1 MAKVIVGMSG
11 GVDSSVTAHLLKKQ
25 GYEVEG
31 VSFVLYEARN
41 KSDGAL
47 CCSIEARDSAAETA
61 AALGIKHRSIDVR
74 AAFIEAVVDPF
85 VEAYRYGMT
94 PNPCILC
101 NKHIKFPYLL
111 KAADETGAEFIA
123 TGHYA
128 RVERRLTTKGEGQ
141 GARGKEGQALLKK
154 GIDRKKDQSYV
165 LYVLSREQLNRLLL
179 PLGDL
184 TKDEVRKIARSLNLP
199 AADRPES
206 QEICFVEDNNYSG
219 FIEKLA
225 PETIKPGPIVSA
237 DGKIVG
243 MHKGISSYTIGQR
256 KGLNIPS
263 LQPHF
268 VTDIDPLNNSIQVG
282 SRDEAMSQRI
292 HVSEMNWLL
301 RPESSSFIASVKVR
315 SMMEAR
321 NVSIQAGEDA
331 CDVVFDEPQ
340 WAPAPGQSA
349 VFYDGDIVIGGGIIS
364 RQQQRTGRSA
374 KLP

>member
-11 GVDSSVTAHLLKKQ
+11 GVDSSVTAYLLKQQ
-25 GYEVEG
+25 GYEVQG

-41 KSDGAL
+41 KVEGDI
-47 CCSIEARDSAAETA
+47 CCSIESRDSAAETA

-74 AAFIEAVVDPF
+74 AAFIDAVVDPF
-85 VEAYRYGMT
+85 VESYRYGMT

-128 RVERRLTTKGEGQ
+128 RVERKQRAESRGLTAKGKGQ
-141 GARGKEGQALLKK
+141 VARGKRQEGQVLLKK
-154 GIDRKKDQSYV
+154 AIDRKKDQSYV
-165 LYVLSREQLNRLLL
+165 LYVLSREQLDRLLL

-184 TKDEVRKIARSLNLP
+184 TKDEVRQMARTLNLP

-206 QEICFVEDNNYSG
+206 QEICFVEDNNYSA
-219 FIEKLA
+219 FIGKLA
-225 PETIKPGPIVSA
+225 PETLKPGPIVSA

-256 KGLNIPS
+256 KGINVYS

-268 VTDIDPLNNSIQVG
+268 VTRIDPLNNSIQVG
-282 SRDEAMSQRI
+282 SRDEAMSPRI
-292 HVSEMNWLL
+292 HVKEMNWLL
-301 RPESSSFIASVKVR
+301 RPKSSTFIASVKVR
-315 SMMEAR
+315 SMMEDR
-321 NVSIQAGEDA
+321 NASIRAGEDA
-331 CDVVFDEPQ
+331 ADVVFDELL

-349 VFYDGDIVIGGGIIS
+349 VFYDGDVVIGGGIIS
-364 RQQQRTGRSA
+364 CE
-374 KLP
+374 